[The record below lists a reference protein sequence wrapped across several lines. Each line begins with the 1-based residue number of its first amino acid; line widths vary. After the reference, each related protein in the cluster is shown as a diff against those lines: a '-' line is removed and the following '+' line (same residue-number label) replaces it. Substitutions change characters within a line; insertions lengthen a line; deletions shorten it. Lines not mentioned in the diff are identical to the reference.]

1 MPPNTTSN
9 ADLDDHWEVIT
20 TPFALPPD
28 SLANLQLVFHNDD
41 SLLSAFIL
49 LHQRLSHLGITDDAD
64 MAGALQLV
72 LANLEQSTHSLAITR
87 ATRED
92 LLVQMAEDTDWF
104 AFEIRERDLEIGR
117 LENELRIAAR
127 DVVFSIQDGIQREI
141 ELKKGLEGWKRDFQN
156 LFVYQRDLID
166 RLADAEIALGRV
178 AKEIG
183 ECERMVGDLEGENAG
198 LWEVQR
204 ELLDQGKERDGEIE
218 RLRRECEERDEEN
231 ERARRDCGEV
241 AEMLAGMAKMN
252 ESNKTGKGKAKVH
265 VGVQVDM
272 YAKLETDATINKKA
286 GQGKEPMW
294 WYDSQ
299 FDDFERF
306 S

>member
-104 AFEIRERDLEIGR
+104 AFEIRERDRKIGR
-117 LENELRIAAR
+117 
-127 DVVFSIQDGIQREI
+127 
-141 ELKKGLEGWKRDFQN
+141 KGLEGWKRDFQD
-156 LFVYQRDLID
+156 LFGYQRDLID
-166 RLADAEIALGRV
+166 RLADAEITLGRV

>member
-104 AFEIRERDLEIGR
+104 AFEIRERDRKIGR

-127 DVVFSIQDGIQREI
+127 DVVFFYPRWHSARDRV
-141 ELKKGLEGWKRDFQN
+141 KKR
-156 LFVYQRDLID
+156 
-166 RLADAEIALGRV
+166 
-178 AKEIG
+178 IG
-183 ECERMVGDLEGENAG
+183 GVE
-198 LWEVQR
+198 
-204 ELLDQGKERDGEIE
+204 
-218 RLRRECEERDEEN
+218 
-231 ERARRDCGEV
+231 
-241 AEMLAGMAKMN
+241 
-252 ESNKTGKGKAKVH
+252 KG
-265 VGVQVDM
+265 
-272 YAKLETDATINKKA
+272 
-286 GQGKEPMW
+286 
-294 WYDSQ
+294 
-299 FDDFERF
+299 F
-306 S
+306 